1 MTPSPPEPVADID
14 PALLPPLS
22 SPLSSPPPPLDS
34 LVDRAVHLPA
44 HCGTVAAEDL
54 RVRLVLAADLD
65 GGIEVR
71 ADAVDSIG
79 QAVLQILV
87 AARREAVARHQP
99 YAIVDPSPAFV
110 DRVTRCRLAGA
121 IGLIEKDATL

>member
-22 SPLSSPPPPLDS
+22 SPLSSPLDS

-79 QAVLQILV
+79 QAALQILV
-87 AARREAVARHQP
+87 AARREAVVRHQP

>member
-1 MTPSPPEPVADID
+1 VAITD
-14 PALLPPLS
+14 PAPLPPLS
-22 SPLSSPPPPLDS
+22 SPPPPPPLDS

-79 QAVLQILV
+79 QAALQILV

>member
-1 MTPSPPEPVADID
+1 MTPSPPEPVAVTD
-14 PALLPPLS
+14 PVPLPPLS
-22 SPLSSPPPPLDS
+22 SPPPPPPLDS

-79 QAVLQILV
+79 QAALQILV